1 MVTQRIAPAWR
12 RCLGWFRRSFDGTAA
27 ALSAGASAAAA
38 LIAGINTAD
47 VYWPRPLG
55 MGVCLAAALGLLL
68 LAFALLERLSRA
80 LLGRSLRG
88 VAAWL
93 LLGGALCAM
102 VRQGAGEGLTLRVVL
117 FSAGAA
123 LALGLFTAALYAL
136 VRLGRRT
143 LTLRLTALLSGA
155 GVLLVSL
162 FLFTDGFDDHYIQ
175 RYLALGPRRQA
186 EDAAL
191 VPGPWAVETIDYGT
205 EEGLPSRTVDLS
217 PFVSRRSDTV
227 NGAYA
232 GLYLDY
238 DLTAVPLA
246 GRIYLPAGA
255 KHCPLLMIAHGNHE
269 IAVDSY
275 LGYGYLGTY
284 LASHGYAVVSVDQNA
299 CNMLTGENAGRA
311 VLLLEH
317 IGWLLDR
324 SQETGHPLCG
334 ALDGENIAI
343 AGHSR
348 GGEMVAAAYLFNDY
362 DRYPENGTIR
372 FDYHFP
378 IKALIAIAP
387 TVDQYRPADHS
398 VELTDVS
405 YLLLHGACDRD
416 VTSVQ
421 GMKQYENI
429 SYTGEGDYLKSALYI
444 AGANHGQFNTLWGAY
459 DQPAPFSSLLNVEG
473 LLPAEEQQA
482 VAARLMEAFLNLTL
496 RGDHSGEAL
505 LTRWD
510 SHAGALPETVYV
522 QCYERSS
529 FRPIADF
536 EEDSDL
542 ETATLEGA
550 SLHAAGVSVWT
561 EERMTDGAAPGTH
574 ALRLR
579 WTGRASYTA
588 ALPPTDTAG
597 LHLSFD
603 IADLDTGRVERED
616 YRLLDCQLR
625 LTDSGGRTATAQ
637 LSDFAT
643 VYPPLPVRTD
653 KLDFLFDTCTYRHAL
668 ATVSIPTEAFRGG
681 DGFDPTSVA
690 ELTFLFD
697 SSGEVMI
704 DNIGWSET
712 AVN

>member
-1 MVTQRIAPAWR
+1 MVTDRIAPAGR
-12 RCLGWFRRSFDGTAA
+12 RLLAWFGRSFGGTAG
-27 ALSAGASAAAA
+27 ALSIGASAAAA
-38 LIAGINTAD
+38 LIAGINVAD

-55 MGVCLAAALGLLL
+55 VGVCLAGCLGLLL

-80 LLGRSLRG
+80 LLGRSARG
-88 VAAWL
+88 PAAWL

-102 VRQGAGEGLTLRVVL
+102 VRQGAGEGLTVRVVL
-117 FSAGAA
+117 FSIGAA
-123 LALGLFTAALYAL
+123 LALGLFSSALYAL

-143 LTLRLTALLSGA
+143 ITLRLTALLSGA
-155 GVLLVSL
+155 GVLLIAL

-175 RYLALGPRRQA
+175 HYLALGPRRTVS
-186 EDAAL
+186 DAGL
-191 VPGPWAVETIDYGT
+191 TPGPYEVEILDYGT
-205 EEGLPSRTVDLS
+205 GEGLPSDTVDLS
-217 PFVSRRSDTV
+217 PFVSRDSQRV
-227 NGAYA
+227 NGTYA
-232 GLYLDY
+232 DLYLDY
-238 DLTAVPLA
+238 DLTAVPLK
-246 GRIYLPAGA
+246 GRIYLPAGGRN
-255 KHCPLLMIAHGNHE
+255 CPLLMIAHGNHE

-275 LGYGYLGTY
+275 LGYGYLGEY
-284 LASHGYAVVSVDQNA
+284 LASCGYAVVSVDQNA

-324 SQETGHPLCG
+324 SREVGHPLRG
-334 ALDGENIAI
+334 ALDRDNIAI

-372 FDYHFP
+372 FDYHYP

-387 TVDQYRPADHS
+387 TVDQYLPADHS
-398 VELTDVS
+398 VELTDVN

-482 VAARLMEAFLNLTL
+482 IAAKLIRAFLDLTL

-505 LTRWD
+505 LTDWD
-510 SHAGALPETVYV
+510 SRFDELPETVYV

-542 ETATLEGA
+542 ETATLTGA
-550 SLHAAGVSVWT
+550 ALKATGVSVWT
-561 EERMTDGAAPGTH
+561 EERMNTGAAPGTH

-579 WTGRASYTA
+579 WAGRAGYTA
-588 ALPPTDTAG
+588 SLPPTDASD
-597 LHLSFD
+597 LSLSFD
-603 IADLDTGRVERED
+603 IADLDSARVDRED
-616 YRLLDCQLR
+616 YRLLDCEVR
-625 LTDSGGRTATAQ
+625 LTDSAGRTASAH

-668 ATVSIPTEAFRGG
+668 ATVTIPTAAFDSGE
-681 DGFDPTSVA
+681 GFDPTNVV
-690 ELTFLFD
+690 ELSFLFD

-704 DNIGWSET
+704 DNIGFF
-712 AVN
+712 A